1 MTEIR
6 LPRHLEELL
15 KVLDQRI
22 QFINSLF
29 WNNKKSLE
37 KSKKSIC
44 TSSFAPSI
52 LPLSYGCIA

>member
-29 WNNKKSLE
+29 LNNKKSLE
-37 KSKKSIC
+37 KSKK
-44 TSSFAPSI
+44 
-52 LPLSYGCIA
+52 